1 MWRTS
6 MVLCCAWLIHGGAI
20 AGSPTTP
27 PHPRGDFPT
36 LDRFYPVAAE
46 VWGEEGAVVVHFC
59 VDEKGELSEDPT
71 VDQSSGN
78 DVLDKG
84 ALELAKAGSGHY
96 VPGNEAGQAVAGCS
110 RFKIA
115 FVLKDDPRYPT
126 LSRRARQLGSQSK
139 ARAESLQ
146 QQARLVLHPP
156 DLTHFV
162 PGDPQSSE
170 QLRQFI
176 ASGSAIVRDY
186 EAFLV
191 EFIGKTDELGRSND
205 VSEAERNA
213 FSQFWQKERAYLSE
227 VRAALLDAR
236 VLLGTLTELADYVEN
251 TQPAML
257 GASGPNKP
265 TAEQRAEIDDLLDRA
280 RAEDEVLQTR
290 LAGIADPARGRP
302 SGIRT
307 AGQGEVAQRAMV
319 LESVAG
325 LKYSPASMPGVD
337 SPKLMSTPEAVSKVC
352 PYPAGAVRK
361 NEEGTTV
368 VRVHLDETGAVT
380 GSLVARPSGYDE
392 LDAAAI
398 GCIAKL
404 RFQPALQNGK
414 PLASVARYGWRWS
427 INWGPPNPNR
437 CDDLKAAAQART
449 QLPSSTRPAKPT
461 GMVCKCWEE
470 SGRFLGA
477 RVVESTGVARLDEG
491 AIKLD
496 QSMGDQSRPPGHPG
510 CMAYK
515 MQFDL
520 KD

>member
-1 MWRTS
+1 VNDRAVLFAIWEGKGGEPVSIRMWRRG
-6 MVLCCAWLIHGGAI
+6 MLLCCAWLIHDGAI

-27 PHPRGDFPT
+27 PHPRGDFPA

-71 VDQSSGN
+71 VDQSSGY

-115 FVLKDDPRYPT
+115 FVLKDDPCYPT
-126 LSRRARQLGSQSK
+126 LSRRGRQLGSQSR

-146 QQARLVLHPP
+146 QQALVQHPP

-162 PGDPQSSE
+162 PGDPQSLE

-176 ASGSAIVRDY
+176 SGRSATVSDY

-191 EFIGKTDELGRSND
+191 EFIGKMDELGRSND
-205 VSEAERNA
+205 VSETERNA
-213 FSQFWQKERAYLSE
+213 FSQFWQKERAYLGE

-236 VLLGTLTELADYVEN
+236 ALLGTLTEVANYVEN
-251 TQPAML
+251 TQPAMP
-257 GASGPNKP
+257 GAAGPSKL
-265 TAEQRAEIDDLLDRA
+265 TAEQRAEIDDLLERA
-280 RAEDEVLQTR
+280 RAEDDVQQRR
-290 LAGIADPARGRP
+290 LIGIADPARGRP
-302 SGIRT
+302 SGTRA
-307 AGQGEVAQRAMV
+307 AGQGEVGQGAMA
-319 LESVAG
+319 LERVAG

-337 SPKLMSTPEAVSKVC
+337 SPKQMSTPEEISKIC

-361 NEEGTTV
+361 NEEGMTV
-368 VRVHLDETGAVT
+368 VRVHLDETGVVT
-380 GSLVARPSGYDE
+380 GALVARPSGYDE

-404 RFQPALQNGK
+404 RYQPASQNGK
-414 PLASVARYGWRWS
+414 PLASVARYRWRWA
-427 INWGPPNPNR
+427 IDWGPPNLNK
-437 CDDLKAAAQART
+437 CDVPGRAGRGIHWSDA
-449 QLPSSTRPAKPT
+449 
-461 GMVCKCWEE
+461 
-470 SGRFLGA
+470 SG
-477 RVVESTGVARLDEG
+477 
-491 AIKLD
+491 
-496 QSMGDQSRPPGHPG
+496 
-510 CMAYK
+510 
-515 MQFDL
+515 
-520 KD
+520 